1 MVGVSLFTLLLLV
14 WAALTVVLVG
24 LWIYRAIIG
33 MQEEDQIFLDR
44 AEAALEQNQIETLRR
59 INRLDPILK
68 GFAIASG
75 GLLLILG
82 AVWVYQGLYSPPTL

>member
-1 MVGVSLFTLLLLV
+1 MEGVSLFTLLLLV

-82 AVWVYQGLYSPPTL
+82 AVWLYQGLYVAPTL

>member
-1 MVGVSLFTLLLLV
+1 MEGVSLFTLLLLV

-68 GFAIASG
+68 VLAIDSG

>member
-1 MVGVSLFTLLLLV
+1 MLGFSLFTLLLFV

-24 LWIYRAIIG
+24 VWIYRAIIG
-33 MQEEDQIFLDR
+33 MHEEDQLFLDR
-44 AEAALEQNQIETLRR
+44 AEAALEQNQIETLQR

-68 GFAIASG
+68 GLAIASG

-82 AVWVYQGLYSPPTL
+82 AVWLYRGLYGPVML

>member
-1 MVGVSLFTLLLLV
+1 MEGFSLFTLLLFV

-33 MQEEDQIFLDR
+33 MREEDQLFLDR
-44 AEAALEQNQIETLRR
+44 AEAALEQNQIETLQR
-59 INRLDPILK
+59 INRIDPILK
-68 GFAIASG
+68 GLAIASG

-82 AVWVYQGLYSPPTL
+82 AVWVYQGLYSSTML